1 VFSCFRGFVL
11 AFLRVFVVRGFRSL
25 LVALLGAAAF
35 SSLSCKPASE
45 PKREATT
52 VWRNLGTWSGR
63 GFLQTGPF
71 IGDTGSIRLNWETR
85 NETPPGTGTFKVTLH
100 SDVSGRSLL
109 VAVDRKGVGKD
120 TTYITEDPRAF
131 FLVIEGH
138 NLDWTLTAEEGIPA
152 TAAPLG

>member
-1 VFSCFRGFVL
+1 MVWCFRVFGAWPCF
-11 AFLRVFVVRGFRSL
+11 AFSWFL
-25 LVALLGAAAF
+25 LVAGCFSGLACGA
-35 SSLSCKPASE
+35 ASE
-45 PKREATT
+45 PQRQATV

-63 GFLQTGPF
+63 GFVQTGPF
-71 IGDTGSIRLNWETR
+71 IGDTGSIRLNWETLS
-85 NETPPGTGTFKVTLH
+85 ETPPGTGTFKVTLH

-109 VAVDRKGVGKD
+109 VAVDHKGVGKD

-152 TAAPLG
+152 TAAPSGKR